1 MDHTFYVTGKQTNE
15 IANENWKEIY
25 KTMSPAVTEAFSQV
39 IGIIVNNIDSTIPF
53 DVIFPETI
61 P

>member
-1 MDHTFYVTGKQTNE
+1 MDHKFYVRGKQTNE
-15 IANENWKEIY
+15 IGNENWKEVY
-25 KTMSPAVTEAFSQV
+25 KSMSPAVTEAFSQA

-53 DVIFPETI
+53 DVVFPETI